1 MPNPSKSQL
10 YKLSCGYIAMELID
24 FFKDRLNTSA
34 LPGEEAQLKM
44 AHAFRRKLW
53 PAGPD
58 ARLAGVMMLLYPKES
73 QWQTVIIQR
82 AAKNPNDVHSGQLSF
97 PGGKKEDFDP
107 NMVSC
112 ALRETQEEIGI
123 DAIQIIGSLTPLFIP
138 VSNFLVYPFM
148 GYINYE
154 PAFIPDSREVQDVFT
169 VPLHHFQDPEN
180 RKHASIHVGSGMQLD
195 DVPYYDIH
203 GRMLW
208 GATAMIISEVTTILE
223 ESFKEVS
230 KIF

>member
-1 MPNPSKSQL
+1 
-10 YKLSCGYIAMELID
+10 MELIH
-24 FFKDRLNTSA
+24 FFKERLSQGA

-58 ARLAGVMMLLYPKES
+58 ARLAGVMMLLYPKDN

-82 AAKNPNDVHSGQLSF
+82 ASKNPNDVHSGQLSF
-97 PGGKKEDFDP
+97 PGGKKEDVDL
-107 NMVSC
+107 NMMEC
-112 ALRETQEEIGI
+112 ALRETQEEIGVG
-123 DAIQIIGSLTPLFIP
+123 AIEVIGGLTPLFIP

-148 GYINYE
+148 GYISHE
-154 PAFIPDSREVQDVFT
+154 PNFNPDIREVQDVLT
-169 VPLHHFQDPEN
+169 VPLHHFQNEAHI
-180 RKHASIHVGSGMQLD
+180 KQASIHVGSGMELN

-230 KIF
+230 NFF